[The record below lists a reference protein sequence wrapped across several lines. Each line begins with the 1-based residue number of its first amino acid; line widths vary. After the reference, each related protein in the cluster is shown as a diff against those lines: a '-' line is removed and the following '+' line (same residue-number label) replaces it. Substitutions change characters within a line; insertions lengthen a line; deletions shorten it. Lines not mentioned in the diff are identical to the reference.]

1 MPIRASSL
9 VLRTSRTFNV
19 VAPSGRTVCQ
29 SLPPSKT
36 SPESLSPSNEPPGT
50 TPIRRYPPGVAP
62 TICSFLTVKRI
73 TNNGWVLSVLR
84 ASGRLS
90 LRSVNMML
98 GWGLGMSFSLKLLR
112 SKSGLAA
119 IDSDDL
125 TGEVVHLVRGEKHD
139 RLSDLLSLS
148 SAFHRHAGDQASISV
163 STGPGATALTRTPA
177 PAPSSAA
184 AFVRPSTACLLATYI
199 DAPAAPRLPNVD
211 GRFKMLPCRWASIS
225 CLRLRIVPST
235 LVSKVAA

>member
-19 VAPSGRTVCQ
+19 VSPSGRTVCQ

-62 TICSFLTVKRI
+62 TICSFLTFKRI

-98 GWGLGMSFSLKLLR
+98 GWGLVMSFSLKLLR

-139 RLSDLLSLS
+139 RLSDLLSRS
-148 SAFHRHAGDQASISV
+148 SAFHRHAGDQAGFSV
-163 STGPGATALTRTPA
+163 GIARKAVQHFGLNRARRDRVDAHARSCTFERGRFRQAFDRVLAGNVHRRARR
-177 PAPSSAA
+177 AA
-184 AFVRPSTACLLATYI
+184 AAKR
-199 DAPAAPRLPNVD
+199 R
-211 GRFKMLPCRWASIS
+211 R
-225 CLRLRIVPST
+225 
-235 LVSKVAA
+235 